1 MEIKFNTKNSPFE
14 ISNQLL
20 TILAKEID
28 KAENLPEQLEDIT
41 YSFRDENYDAESGG
55 YHPVEIRLVK
65 DAGFWCFDYITD
77 FSFVG
82 SGQDAELTK
91 EIDFD
96 FTNGIGFHLY
106 TGEHQLKILGE
117 LYGLWEV
124 NFISYFEMGVFKV
137 KISTN

>member
-1 MEIKFNTKNSPFE
+1 MKIKFNTKNSPFE

-20 TILAKEID
+20 EILAKEID
-28 KAENLPEQLEDIT
+28 KVENLPEQLEDIT
-41 YSFRDENYDAESGG
+41 YSFRDENYDSESGG

-65 DAGFWCFDYITD
+65 TDGLWCFDYITD

>member
-1 MEIKFNTKNSPFE
+1 MKIKFNTKNSPFE
-14 ISNQLL
+14 IDNKLL
-20 TILAKEID
+20 TILAKEIY
-28 KAENLPEQLEDIT
+28 KAENLPELLEDIT

-65 DAGFWCFDYITD
+65 TDGLWCFDYITD

-82 SGQDAELTK
+82 SGQDAELTM

-96 FTNGIGFHLY
+96 FTNGVGFHLY

-124 NFISYFEMGVFKV
+124 NFIDYVQMDIFKV
-137 KISTN
+137 KISIN